1 MAVANPS
8 SPALGIAHMRSV
20 YRCADVEKRLAKLPA
35 QDHEPL
41 RTTYER
47 MLERGPERFQ
57 VKPCGLP
64 AMDRLYEDL
73 PNFHAV
79 LDDLRRQLALVH
91 DSGDRQGRAARMR
104 RWFPDADVVVFGHS
118 HEPCNEAGDADQVLF
133 NPGSSTWKRRAPSH
147 TFGVIEVGAGQ
158 ILRAEILE
166 V

>member
-1 MAVANPS
+1 MVLS
-8 SPALGIAHMRSV
+8 DTHVSPRSTRQLPDDV
-20 YRCADVEKRLAKLPA
+20 YRNLAATDLILHA
-35 QDHEPL
+35 GDLVSLDML
-41 RTTYER
+41 RE
-47 MLERGPERFQ
+47 LEGFAP
-57 VKPCGLP
+57 V
-64 AMDRLYEDL
+64 
-73 PNFHAV
+73 HAV
-79 LDDLRRQLALVH
+79 LGNNDHELLGLLPEGFEVGVEGIRYGLVH

>member
-1 MAVANPS
+1 MTRIVVLS
-8 SPALGIAHMRSV
+8 DTHVSPRSTRQLPDDV
-20 YRCADVEKRLAKLPA
+20 YRNLAATDLILHAGDLVSLDMLRELEGFAPVHA
-35 QDHEPL
+35 VLGNNDHEL
-41 RTTYER
+41 
-47 MLERGPERFQ
+47 LGLLPERFE
-57 VKPCGLP
+57 VEVEGI
-64 AMDRLYEDL
+64 R
-73 PNFHAV
+73 FG
-79 LDDLRRQLALVH
+79 LVH

-118 HEPCNEAGDADQVLF
+118 HEPCNEAGDAGQVLF

>member
-1 MAVANPS
+1 MTRIVVLS
-8 SPALGIAHMRSV
+8 DTHVSPRSTRQLPDDV
-20 YRCADVEKRLAKLPA
+20 YRNLAATDLILHAGDLVSLDMLRELEGFAPVHA
-35 QDHEPL
+35 VLGNNDHEL
-41 RTTYER
+41 
-47 MLERGPERFQ
+47 LGLLPERFE
-57 VKPCGLP
+57 VEVEGI
-64 AMDRLYEDL
+64 R
-73 PNFHAV
+73 FG
-79 LDDLRRQLALVH
+79 LVH

>member
-1 MAVANPS
+1 MTRIVVLS
-8 SPALGIAHMRSV
+8 DTHVSPRSTRQLPDEV
-20 YRCADVEKRLAKLPA
+20 YRNLAATDLILHAGDLVSLDMLRELEGFAPVHA
-35 QDHEPL
+35 VLGNNDHEL
-41 RTTYER
+41 
-47 MLERGPERFQ
+47 LGLLPERFE
-57 VKPCGLP
+57 VEVEGI
-64 AMDRLYEDL
+64 R
-73 PNFHAV
+73 FG
-79 LDDLRRQLALVH
+79 LVH

>member
-1 MAVANPS
+1 MTRIVVLS
-8 SPALGIAHMRSV
+8 DTHVSPRSTRQLPDDV
-20 YRCADVEKRLAKLPA
+20 YRNLAATDLILHAGDLVSLDMFRELEGFAPVHA
-35 QDHEPL
+35 VLGNNDHEL
-41 RTTYER
+41 
-47 MLERGPERFQ
+47 LGLLPERFE
-57 VKPCGLP
+57 VEVEGI
-64 AMDRLYEDL
+64 R
-73 PNFHAV
+73 FG
-79 LDDLRRQLALVH
+79 LVH

>member
-1 MAVANPS
+1 MTRIVVLS
-8 SPALGIAHMRSV
+8 DTHVSPRSTRQLPDEV
-20 YRCADVEKRLAKLPA
+20 YRNLAATDLILHAGDLVSLDMLREMEGFAPVHA
-35 QDHEPL
+35 VLGNNDHEL
-41 RTTYER
+41 
-47 MLERGPERFQ
+47 LGLLPERFE
-57 VKPCGLP
+57 VEVEGI
-64 AMDRLYEDL
+64 R
-73 PNFHAV
+73 FG
-79 LDDLRRQLALVH
+79 LVH

>member
-1 MAVANPS
+1 VTRIVVLS
-8 SPALGIAHMRSV
+8 DTHVSPRSTRQLPDDV
-20 YRCADVEKRLAKLPA
+20 YRNLAATDLILHAGDLVSLDMLRELEGFAPVHA
-35 QDHEPL
+35 VLGNNDHEL
-41 RTTYER
+41 
-47 MLERGPERFQ
+47 LGLLPERFE
-57 VKPCGLP
+57 VEVEGI
-64 AMDRLYEDL
+64 R
-73 PNFHAV
+73 FG
-79 LDDLRRQLALVH
+79 LVH

-166 V
+166 A

>member
-1 MAVANPS
+1 MTRIVVLS
-8 SPALGIAHMRSV
+8 DTHVSPRSTRQLPDDV
-20 YRCADVEKRLAKLPA
+20 YRNLAATDLILHAGDLVSLDMLREMEGFAPVHA
-35 QDHEPL
+35 VLGNNDHEL
-41 RTTYER
+41 
-47 MLERGPERFQ
+47 LGLLPERFE
-57 VKPCGLP
+57 VEVEGI
-64 AMDRLYEDL
+64 R
-73 PNFHAV
+73 FG
-79 LDDLRRQLALVH
+79 LVH

>member
-1 MAVANPS
+1 MTRIVVLS
-8 SPALGIAHMRSV
+8 DTHVSPRSTRQLPDDV
-20 YRCADVEKRLAKLPA
+20 YRNLAATDLILHAGDLVSLDMLRELEGFAPVHA
-35 QDHEPL
+35 VLVNNDHEL
-41 RTTYER
+41 
-47 MLERGPERFQ
+47 LGLLPERFE
-57 VKPCGLP
+57 VEVEGI
-64 AMDRLYEDL
+64 R
-73 PNFHAV
+73 FG
-79 LDDLRRQLALVH
+79 LVH

>member
-1 MAVANPS
+1 VTRIVVLS
-8 SPALGIAHMRSV
+8 DTHVSPRSTRQLPDEV
-20 YRCADVEKRLAKLPA
+20 YRNLAATDLILHAGDLVSLDMLRELEGFAPVHA
-35 QDHEPL
+35 VLGNNDHEL
-41 RTTYER
+41 
-47 MLERGPERFQ
+47 LGLLPERFE
-57 VKPCGLP
+57 VEVEGI
-64 AMDRLYEDL
+64 R
-73 PNFHAV
+73 FG
-79 LDDLRRQLALVH
+79 LVH

-133 NPGSSTWKRRAPSH
+133 NPGSSTWKRRAPTH

>member
-1 MAVANPS
+1 MTRIVVLS
-8 SPALGIAHMRSV
+8 DTHVSPRSTRQLPDDV
-20 YRCADVEKRLAKLPA
+20 YRNLAATDLILHAGDLVSLDMLRELEGFAPVHA
-35 QDHEPL
+35 VLGNNDHEL
-41 RTTYER
+41 
-47 MLERGPERFQ
+47 LGLLPERFE
-57 VKPCGLP
+57 VEVEGI
-64 AMDRLYEDL
+64 R
-73 PNFHAV
+73 FG
-79 LDDLRRQLALVH
+79 LVH

-166 V
+166 A

>member
-1 MAVANPS
+1 MTRIVVLS
-8 SPALGIAHMRSV
+8 DTHVSPRSTRQLPDEV
-20 YRCADVEKRLAKLPA
+20 YRNLAATDLILHAGDLVSLDMLRELEGFAPVHA
-35 QDHEPL
+35 VLGNNDHEL
-41 RTTYER
+41 
-47 MLERGPERFQ
+47 LGLLPERFE
-57 VKPCGLP
+57 VEVEGI
-64 AMDRLYEDL
+64 R
-73 PNFHAV
+73 FG
-79 LDDLRRQLALVH
+79 LVH

-166 V
+166 A

>member
-1 MAVANPS
+1 MTRIVVLS
-8 SPALGIAHMRSV
+8 DTHVSPRSTRQLPDEV
-20 YRCADVEKRLAKLPA
+20 YRNLAATDLILHAGDLVSLDMLRELEGFAPVHA
-35 QDHEPL
+35 VLGNNDHEL
-41 RTTYER
+41 
-47 MLERGPERFQ
+47 LGLLPERFE
-57 VKPCGLP
+57 VEVEGI
-64 AMDRLYEDL
+64 R
-73 PNFHAV
+73 FG
-79 LDDLRRQLALVH
+79 LVH

-133 NPGSSTWKRRAPSH
+133 NPGSSTWKRRAPTH

>member
-1 MAVANPS
+1 VTRIVVLS
-8 SPALGIAHMRSV
+8 DTHVSPRSTRQLPDDV
-20 YRCADVEKRLAKLPA
+20 YRNLAATDLILHAGDLVSLDMLRELEGFAPVHA
-35 QDHEPL
+35 VLGNNDHEL
-41 RTTYER
+41 
-47 MLERGPERFQ
+47 LGLLPERFE
-57 VKPCGLP
+57 VEVEGI
-64 AMDRLYEDL
+64 R
-73 PNFHAV
+73 FG
-79 LDDLRRQLALVH
+79 LVH